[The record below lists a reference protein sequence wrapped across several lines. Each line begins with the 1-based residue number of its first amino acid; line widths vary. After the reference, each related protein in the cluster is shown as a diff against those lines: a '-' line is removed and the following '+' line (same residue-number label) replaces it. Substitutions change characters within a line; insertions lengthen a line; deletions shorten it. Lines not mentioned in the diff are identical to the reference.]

1 MWDAAKGNM
10 ATLPSYAQCGLIMD
24 DLQRCCDLLAK
35 EPAPPLLGAARCYAT
50 FELANQE
57 TVTPCHLQHGH
68 EGDHEGWCLGS
79 KAHWPHGFI
88 SEYEFRRA
96 LDAEIVRTK
105 IEMIELEKDLSHNDG
120 TQRPGDAEATNATRA
135 TPPGSLE

>member
-1 MWDAAKGNM
+1 MTTTCQK
-10 ATLPSYAQCGLIMD
+10 CGCETDELEDVCPGCMTS
-24 DLQRCCDLLAK
+24 LRFAS
-35 EPAPPLLGAARCYAT
+35 ARCYAT

-57 TVTPCHLQHGH
+57 TVTPCHLQRGH

-105 IEMIELEKDLSHNDG
+105 IEMIELEKDLSHNDKLSG
-120 TQRPGDAEATNATRA
+120 GAKD
-135 TPPGSLE
+135 